1 MSAFA
6 NTQSPAGRQRR
17 APQAERLCI
26 HRGIG
31 APARIMGILN
41 VTPDSFSDG
50 GRFERPD
57 AALARART
65 MRDEGATIIDVGGES
80 TRPGAQPVAA
90 AGELERVIPVIEAIE
105 GELAIAISIDTS
117 KPEVMQAAVGAGA
130 TMINDIMALRV
141 EGAVETARDLQVP
154 VCLMHMQGLPRT
166 MQADP
171 RYEDVVSEVRD
182 FLLRRIDACV
192 AAGMDES
199 KIIIDPG
206 FGFGKTLQHNL
217 TLLAHLDVF
226 VDTGYPVLT
235 GLSRK
240 SMIAAML
247 DRAGDRR
254 VAASAALALIAV
266 QKGAAVVRVHDVA
279 ETSDALNVAA
289 RVAGAEDDA
298 SG

>member
-1 MSAFA
+1 
-6 NTQSPAGRQRR
+6 
-17 APQAERLCI
+17 
-26 HRGIG
+26 
-31 APARIMGILN
+31 MGILN

-50 GRFERPD
+50 GRFECLD
-57 AALARART
+57 AAVAGARR
-65 MRDEGATIIDVGGES
+65 MRDEGAAIIDVGGES

-90 AGELERVIPVIEAIE
+90 AAELERVIPVIEAIE
-105 GELAIAISIDTS
+105 SELPIAISIDTS

-154 VCLMHMQGLPRT
+154 VCLMHMQGLPRS
-166 MQADP
+166 MQTDP
-171 RYEDVVSEVRD
+171 RYEDVVFEVRE
-182 FLLRRIDACV
+182 FLLARIDACV

-199 KIIIDPG
+199 RIMIDPG
-206 FGFGKTLQHNL
+206 FGFGKTLRHNL
-217 TLLAHLDVF
+217 ALLANLGEL
-226 VDTGYPVLT
+226 VDTGYPVLA

-240 SMIAAML
+240 SMIATML
-247 DRAGDRR
+247 GRAVDRR

-279 ETSDALNVAA
+279 ETADALNVAA
-289 RVAGAEDDA
+289 RVAAAEDVA